1 MSGKGGVLTEIDKI
15 ITKARSVEK
24 SGKDIGKLADGI
36 RGRLLDQAQQLD
48 DLIEPLRDGD
58 ED

>member
-1 MSGKGGVLTEIDKI
+1 VDGQLD
-15 ITKARSVEK
+15 
-24 SGKDIGKLADGI
+24 DGI

-58 ED
+58 GTPKL